1 MKKHLLFLLALIPF
15 LMGCKAIRLTMN
27 DSGKTIN
34 VADGAKFKVE
44 LVSNRST
51 GNDWTNLSY
60 DKEIIKLTDEPV
72 YQQNKS
78 GLTGAP
84 GTVTYTF
91 KALKPGNT
99 DLKMEYVPIG
109 NPHKD
114 PLKTFSVSV
123 VVKEHNQFY
132 FW

>member
-1 MKKHLLFLLALIPF
+1 
-15 LMGCKAIRLTMN
+15 MN

-51 GNDWTNLSY
+51 GNNWTNLSY